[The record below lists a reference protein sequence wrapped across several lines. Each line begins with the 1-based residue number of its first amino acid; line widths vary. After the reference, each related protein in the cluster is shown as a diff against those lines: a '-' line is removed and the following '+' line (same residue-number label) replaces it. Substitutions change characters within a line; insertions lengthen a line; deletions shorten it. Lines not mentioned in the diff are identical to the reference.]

1 MKKLLLAI
9 TLATT
14 LAACEK
20 DCSQGYTGS
29 NCQEEWST
37 AYARSWI
44 GTVNCG
50 NGSAA
55 AVGLIEAE
63 TPTRIR
69 IDGQIYAELTAPDHF
84 DIPTQSYMLNSTTYT
99 VQGSGS
105 LSNGQLSMVHTTVNN
120 GQSVYCVFNMN

>member
-14 LAACEK
+14 LAACQKECDHGFTGD
-20 DCSQGYTGS
+20 DCST
-29 NCQEEWST
+29 EWS
-37 AYARSWI
+37 AAFDRSWI
-44 GTVNCG
+44 GTIDCG
-50 NGSAA
+50 SGNQTVIGNIS
-55 AVGLIEAE
+55 AE

-69 IDGQIYAELTAPDHF
+69 IDGLIYGELDSQNHF
-84 DIPTQSYMLNSTTYT
+84 DIPTQTYVYNGTTYT
-99 VQGSGS
+99 VHGGGS